1 MKLEHQGRC
10 GDILA
15 GTMKPALE
23 KKKEKKRNGRS
34 VEVVAGNIE
43 AITLFILE
51 EEASYLVTYFLHKI
65 LQ

>member
-15 GTMKPALE
+15 GTMKPALG
-23 KKKEKKRNGRS
+23 KKKKKRNGRS
-34 VEVVAGNIE
+34 VVVAGNIE

-51 EEASYLVTYFLHKI
+51 EEASLFSNI
-65 LQ
+65 LPP